1 MKRVFPWVAVFGLAL
16 VTACVTVNVYFPAA
30 AAEQAADRFIEEVWG
45 KDGKE
50 KPSGQPG
57 DPTTFDRLDP
67 RRVIAGVV
75 DFLIPSAHAQ
85 ADVDISTPTI
95 NAIKN
100 SMTARHAQ
108 LKSFYDSGAV
118 GLTRD
123 GLVAVRDPKAVP
135 LKDRQTV
142 NALVAEDNRDRNALY
157 REIARANNHPEWE
170 ADIRGT
176 FARQWVQQANPGWWY
191 QSASGWTRK

>member
-1 MKRVFPWVAVFGLAL
+1 MKRISSWIAVLGGAL
-16 VTACVTVNVYFPAA
+16 ISACVTINVYFPAA

-45 KDGKE
+45 KEGKQ

-57 DPTTFDRLDP
+57 DPTTFKRPDP
-67 RRVIAGVV
+67 RRLIAGVLG
-75 DFLIPSAHAQ
+75 FLIPAAHAQ
-85 ADVDISTPTI
+85 ADVEISTPAI
-95 NAIKN
+95 NAIRN
-100 SMTARHAQ
+100 SMKARHAQ
-108 LKSFYDSGAV
+108 LRPFYDSGAV

-123 GLVAVRDPKAVP
+123 GLVAVRDPKAIP

-170 ADIRGT
+170 GDIRAT
-176 FARQWVQQANPGWWY
+176 FARQWVQQANAGWWY